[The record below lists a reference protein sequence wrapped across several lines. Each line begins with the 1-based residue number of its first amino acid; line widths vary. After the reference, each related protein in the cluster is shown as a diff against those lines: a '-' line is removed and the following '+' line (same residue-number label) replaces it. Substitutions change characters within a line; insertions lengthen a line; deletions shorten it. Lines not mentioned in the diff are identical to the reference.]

1 MLNVIK
7 RTRCID
13 GGCGGY
19 EFKPY
24 SAITDSVI
32 CALADIHRRMLNIT
46 ENEYLKRFN
55 FENREDWDIYHISRL
70 EDLRV
75 EKCTNKLR
83 RMKSFAI
90 YQGWSYDYLGI
101 YLAKS
106 VLSEIDTI
114 LSSDLHIR
122 TNQKMYTIMS
132 AYLYLADIS
141 TVDFVKKHKIVANE
155 SNTQA
160 TNLKLHEIANDAK
173 LPSINKVIWR
183 WCINCRL
190 SPYQYITSHGIKLT
204 NLVEKLIAYCEMRIW
219 AEQKE
224 GGMHYDGERENTE
237 I

>member
-13 GGCGGY
+13 RGCGGY

-32 CALADIHRRMLNIT
+32 CALVDIHRRMLKIT
-46 ENEYLKRFN
+46 ENEYLERFN
-55 FENREDWDIYHISRL
+55 FENLEDWDIYRISRL

-101 YLAKS
+101 YLARS
-106 VLSEIDTI
+106 VLLEIEGI
-114 LSSDLHIR
+114 LNSDLHID
-122 TNQKMYTIMS
+122 TNWKMYTIMS

-141 TVDFVKKHKIVANE
+141 TEDFVKGHRFVVNE

-160 TNLKLHEIANDAK
+160 TNLKLHGIANNPK
-173 LPSINKVIWR
+173 LSSINKVIWQ
-183 WCINCRL
+183 WCINYRL
-190 SPYQYITSHGIKLT
+190 SPYHYITSHGIKLI

-219 AEQKE
+219 AEQK
-224 GGMHYDGERENTE
+224 RRR
-237 I
+237 ISL